1 MADTATKMV
10 LETVVEMV
18 AEMVDMEDDLEKTTH
33 GRETTKAMGMTM
45 ILANSE
51 GIRCSRTAFGLS
63 CGGFLE
69 YFFPSSPGVSSSSMH
84 FSAR

>member
-1 MADTATKMV
+1 MVDTATK
-10 LETVVEMV
+10 MV
-18 AEMVDMEDDLEKTTH
+18 AEMVDMEDDLEKMSH

-51 GIRCSRTAFGLS
+51 DIRCSRTACGLS

-69 YFFPSSPGVSSSSMH
+69 SFFPSSPGVSHSSMH
-84 FSAR
+84 PAR